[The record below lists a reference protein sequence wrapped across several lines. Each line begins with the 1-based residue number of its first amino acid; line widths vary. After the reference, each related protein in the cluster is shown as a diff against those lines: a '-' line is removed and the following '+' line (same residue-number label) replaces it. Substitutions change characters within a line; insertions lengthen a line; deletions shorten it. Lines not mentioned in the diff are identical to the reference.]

1 VARRGKSSPS
11 PSTLVF
17 QSGTGDLFTLNPTA
31 SFIWGLLCEG
41 RPVEAI
47 GRRVAKRYRI
57 PPERA
62 LEDVFALLAQARRHG
77 IELTR

>member
-1 VARRGKSSPS
+1 MARRGKPS

-31 SFIWGLLCEG
+31 SFIWRLLCDG
-41 RPVEAI
+41 RSVEAV

-77 IELTR
+77 IELPR

>member
-11 PSTLVF
+11 ALVF

-31 SFIWGLLCEG
+31 SFIWRLLCDG
-41 RPVEAI
+41 RSVEAV

-77 IELTR
+77 IELPR